1 MTLTFE
7 DYLISKKI
15 DAPTF
20 QQAEPQLFKSWKIEF
35 EQIHPNSFT
44 VQKFYL
50 INPIRRKYL
59 LKEVVKS
66 IPNAVTEKIIT
77 EDKTTVKADVQ
88 VASPDISM
96 QEKSETPESK
106 PQPSK
111 PSRPVFK
118 PKPKID

>member
-44 VQKFYL
+44 VQKLYL

-59 LKEVVKS
+59 LKEIVKN

-77 EDKTTVKADVQ
+77 EDDTAIKTDIS
-88 VASPDISM
+88 VASLDTSIK
-96 QEKSETPESK
+96 EKSETSETKS
-106 PQPSK
+106 QPSK
-111 PSRPVFK
+111 PS
-118 PKPKID
+118 